1 MNLCS
6 QFPLVSK
13 VAFIVLT
20 SGLFPYLLS
29 FKCRETPDR
38 YILNHKTTS
47 PQQEEKRK
55 SIKIEVSLK
64 RSIMKIHIL
73 RVIIV
78 CALLEAPFVYGSNV
92 NREVCALISN
102 YISLTLPLST
112 DLTCACAHHLLIHL
126 LSHII
131 ILPAEGSQFH
141 WQGRPSIVPKRWY
154 QGICKY

>member
-1 MNLCS
+1 MPAREAEIWHVNLCS

-55 SIKIEVSLK
+55 SIKMEVSLK

-78 CALLEAPFVYGSNV
+78 CALLEASFVHGSRGNT
-92 NREVCALISN
+92 EVCTLVLK
-102 YISLTLPLST
+102 YILLLMPYMYSTTLT
-112 DLTCACAHHLLIHL
+112 
-126 LSHII
+126 
-131 ILPAEGSQFH
+131 
-141 WQGRPSIVPKRWY
+141 
-154 QGICKY
+154 